1 MEKDEFKF
9 LSRIS
14 SPADVKSMSESEL
27 TLLADDC
34 RRALLLKLSRHGGHV
49 GPNLGMV
56 EATIALHRVFDSP
69 TDKIV
74 WDVSHQSYVHKMLTG
89 RAAAFIDPDRYD
101 DVSGY
106 TNPAESGHDVFELG
120 HTSTSISLATGL
132 AKARDLKGGS
142 ENVIAVIGDG
152 SLSGGEAYEGL
163 NVASE
168 LGTGIIIVVN
178 DNEMSIAENHGG
190 YINNLNLLRATAGEA
205 ECNMFKAMGFH
216 YVYVERGND
225 IPSLVEAFTGVRG
238 NGRPTVVHIHT
249 VKGCGYEPAERRKE
263 EFHWHMPWNLATGQT
278 DGATVVENYADI
290 TAEYLLTQMKRDPL
304 LVAISAAVPSMMGFN
319 ASRRARAG
327 KQYVDVGIA
336 EEEAVAMASGLA
348 TAGAHP
354 VFGTVSTFFQRT
366 YDQLSQDV
374 CINRS
379 PVSLVVI
386 AGSVLGLNDVTHL
399 GFFDIPLISNIPNMV
414 YLAPTTVEEYL
425 AMLQWSIDQTDHPV
439 AIKQPGGP
447 VRHSTAPV
455 ATDYGEL
462 NRYEIT
468 AKGSRVALLGLG
480 TFHSLAADVAARL
493 KAEAGIDATVVN
505 PRYITG
511 VDAGL
516 LASLERDHDVVV
528 TIEDGVLDGG
538 FGEKIARYYG
548 PSSMRVLNYGLKK
561 EFVDRYDYAAILSD
575 NRLTVTQ
582 ITADVLGLLC
592 RHTA

>member
-216 YVYVERGND
+216 YIYVERGND

-249 VKGCGYEPAERRKE
+249 VKGCGYEPAEWRKE

-462 NRYEIT
+462 NRYEVT

>member
-1 MEKDEFKF
+1 MEKEEFKF

-14 SPADVKSMSESEL
+14 SPADVKAL
-27 TLLADDC
+27 PADDLKHLAADC
-34 RRALLLKLSRHGGHV
+34 RKALLLKLSRHGGHV

-69 TDKIV
+69 ADKIV

-89 RAAAFIDPDRYD
+89 RAQAFVDADRYD

-106 TNPAESGHDVFELG
+106 TNPAESEHDVFELG

-132 AKARDLKGGS
+132 AKARDLKGGT

-163 NVASE
+163 NVAAE

-190 YINNLNLLRATAGEA
+190 YINNLNLLRATGGKT
-205 ECNMFKAMGFH
+205 ECNMFKALGFH
-216 YVYVERGND
+216 YVYVEQGND
-225 IPSLVEAFTGVRG
+225 IPSLIEAFSSVKD
-238 NGRPTVVHIHT
+238 NGRPSVVHIHT
-249 VKGCGYEPAERRKE
+249 VKGCGYEPAEQRKE

-278 DGATVVENYADI
+278 DGAAAAENYADI
-290 TAEYLLTQMKRDPL
+290 TAEYLLAQMKRDPL
-304 LVAISAAVPSMMGFN
+304 LVAMSAAVPSMMGFN
-319 ASRRARAG
+319 ASRRALAG

-455 ATDYGEL
+455 QTDYSGL
-462 NRYEIT
+462 NRYEVT

-480 TFHSLAADVAARL
+480 TFHSLAVEVAARL
-493 KAEAGIDATVVN
+493 KAESGIDATVVN
-505 PRYITG
+505 PRYVTG
-511 VDAGL
+511 IDTAL
-516 LASLERDHDVVV
+516 LSELERNHEVVV

-548 PSSMRVLNYGLKK
+548 PSAMRVLNYGLKK
-561 EFVDRYDYAAILSD
+561 EFVDRYDYSQILAD
-575 NRLTVTQ
+575 NRLTAPQ
-582 ITADVLGLLC
+582 IIADVLGLLK
-592 RHTA
+592 

>member
-290 TAEYLLTQMKRDPL
+290 TAEYLLAQMKRDPL

-516 LASLERDHDVVV
+516 LASLKRDHDVVV

>member
-89 RAAAFIDPDRYD
+89 RADAFIDPDRYD

-290 TAEYLLTQMKRDPL
+290 TAEYLLAQMKRDPL

-462 NRYEIT
+462 NRYEVT

>member
-69 TDKIV
+69 TDKIA

-225 IPSLVEAFTGVRG
+225 IPTLVEAFTGVRG

-290 TAEYLLTQMKRDPL
+290 TAEYLLAQMKRDPL